1 MKGRWWLG
9 CLGGAIA
16 AQAVGALATS
26 LAPGTPLDGIALGLL
41 VSLLAWV
48 AIWVWV
54 MGTQRVGRAAG
65 VLCCVTLLSAAV
77 CVWRVWG

>member
-1 MKGRWWLG
+1 MKRRWWLG
-9 CLGGAIA
+9 CLGGAVG
-16 AQAVGALATS
+16 AQAVGALVTS

-54 MGTQRVGRAAG
+54 MGTQKVGRAAG
-65 VLCCVTLLSAAV
+65 ILLCITVLSTAL
-77 CVWRVWG
+77 CVWKVWG